1 MGDECDLIATLDVVY
16 FMSKTMRSHEYRP
29 VLIPEVCTTV
39 VPSLGTG
46 PSSKHN
52 VEERAWDLG

>member
-52 VEERAWDLG
+52 VEERA